1 MSVEARGHTHSR
13 HRDYGVAHDLDVL
26 IGQAECHEPHGLMPR
41 RTTAHPSSAA
51 RSRGGSWALKDTA
64 DGEPGTAM
72 GRKGGGRTSIERHEI
87 SGEIGSG
94 QAISAWEEQQPGR
107 RPPGSRN
114 KATLLSRRAACF
126 GGLDVDR
133 KRCLLRCA
141 LSVQPCEVSDQRPSE
156 KLNFD
161 VVVEFGQRSAKLLE
175 RLAPHYPVTAY
186 EIPSL

>member
-1 MSVEARGHTHSR
+1 
-13 HRDYGVAHDLDVL
+13 VAHDLDVL
-26 IGQAECHEPHGLMPR
+26 IGQAERHEPHGLMPR

-141 LSVQPCEVSDQRPSE
+141 LSVQPCEVSDQRPSA